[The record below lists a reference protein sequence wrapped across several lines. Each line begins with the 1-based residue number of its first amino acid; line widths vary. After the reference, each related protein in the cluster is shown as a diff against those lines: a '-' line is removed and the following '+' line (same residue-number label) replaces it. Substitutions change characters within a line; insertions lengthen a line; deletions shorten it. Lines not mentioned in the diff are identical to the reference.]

1 MPPPVPAAVA
11 YNGRWTQIPALPAP
25 PPPPPRR
32 TVPISP
38 LVPKTKGGARKKSIS
53 KTRRRKRN

>member
-38 LVPKTKGGARKKSIS
+38 LVPRTTRGGSKKRVS